1 MENVNF
7 SDINTDDE
15 KVKVF
20 NRIIDNQNQIEGKLL
35 QLIAD
40 AKSEEKP
47 KKKGGK

>member
-35 QLIAD
+35 QLIAN
-40 AKSEEKP
+40 AKSEEKL